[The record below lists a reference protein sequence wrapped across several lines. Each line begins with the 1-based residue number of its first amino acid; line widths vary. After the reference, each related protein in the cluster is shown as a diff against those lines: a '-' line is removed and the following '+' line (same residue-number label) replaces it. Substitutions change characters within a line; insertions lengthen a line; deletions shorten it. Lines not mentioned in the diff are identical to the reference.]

1 MPITDTSSGATSPF
15 RIYDIIVVIALQ
27 NTDREVA
34 DEFVAARDVRELD
47 PATIEV
53 TQDVVAQTDHEAY
66 RCGVNLVSAILDA
79 AGLVDQYSF
88 GDVRLEVA
96 R

>member
-1 MPITDTSSGATSPF
+1 MSSETTTPTE
-15 RIYDIIVVIALQ
+15 IYDIVIVLTLQ
-27 NTDREVA
+27 NTDHEIA
-34 DEFVAARDVRELD
+34 DEFVTARDVRELD

-53 TQDVVAQTDHEAY
+53 TQDVVARTDHEPY

-88 GDVRLEVA
+88 GEVRLEVA